1 MKTHSLIALASVLAL
16 SAGLSACGDKAA
28 APAADKAQGGDAAA
42 TASNLSFDPSGMPI
56 FKAGLWEST
65 HVEGDQKGESNRM
78 CVGPELDAET
88 REQLF
93 GEQPGCTKS
102 VDRAR
107 GGIKVSAVC
116 ARDGMNTKMN
126 ITLVG
131 SQTEQLMTMDMTLD
145 TAGDAAAASTHK
157 MVVKSRWVGPCPAG
171 MQPGD
176 LVQDGE

>member
-1 MKTHSLIALASVLAL
+1 MKTSLIAIASILTL

-28 APAADKAQGGDAAA
+28 APAADKAEAAEAAA
-42 TASNLSFDPSGMPI
+42 TASNLSFDPKGMPI

-65 HVEGDQKGESNRM
+65 HLEGEEKGESTRM

-107 GGIKVSAVC
+107 GGLKVSAVC
-116 ARDGMNTKMN
+116 AQGGVNTKMN
-126 ITLVG
+126 ITMVG
-131 SQTEQLMTMDMTLD
+131 SQTEQLMTMDMAID
-145 TAGDAAAASTHK
+145 NTADAEPASTHK
-157 MVVKSRWVGPCPAG
+157 MVLKSRWVGACPAG

>member
-1 MKTHSLIALASVLAL
+1 MKIPSLITLASVLAL
-16 SAGLSACGDKAA
+16 SACGDQTA
-28 APAADKAQGGDAAA
+28 APGADKAEAGETAS
-42 TASNLSFDPSGMPI
+42 TASNLSFDPAGMPI

-65 HVEGDQKGESNRM
+65 HVEGDEKGESNRM

-107 GGIKVSAVC
+107 GGLKVSGVC
-116 ARDGMNTKMN
+116 VQSGVHTKTN
-126 ITLVG
+126 ITMVG
-131 SQTEQLMTMDMTLD
+131 SQTEQIMTLEMAID
-145 TAGDAAAASTHK
+145 NTADAEPASTHK
-157 MVVKSRWVGPCPAG
+157 MAIKSRWVGPCPVG